1 MNSRKLVSMFFKTL
15 FIGGLAGFVASFFVN
30 WQDYSAYLS
39 PFDGFNLLGVA
50 LFYLGYALVFTVIA
64 QTGFFAYLFI
74 HRFGQGFFKT
84 FWPVVQVL
92 LMLFALFD
100 MIFFTSDDIS
110 ALFKWS
116 LVIIIGMTAYIV
128 ATIKVK
134 QTKKTAF
141 IPTMFLMIV
150 VSALELSLVLRAGD
164 VKFIILML
172 VPVLVANAYQIL
184 ILHKVT
190 AVDPEHQA
198 RIEARRKA
206 RREAK
211 EKQAAEKRVKKKN

>member
-1 MNSRKLVSMFFKTL
+1 
-15 FIGGLAGFVASFFVN
+15 
-30 WQDYSAYLS
+30 
-39 PFDGFNLLGVA
+39 
-50 LFYLGYALVFTVIA
+50 
-64 QTGFFAYLFI
+64 LFI

-128 ATIKVK
+128 ATIIVK

-141 IPTMFLMIV
+141 IPTMFLMSV
-150 VSALELSLVLRAGD
+150 VSALEVSLVLTAGY

-172 VPVLVANAYQIL
+172 VPEIIANTYQIL
-184 ILHKVT
+184 KLHKET
-190 AVDPEHQA
+190 AVDPEHQE

-211 EKQAAEKRVKKKN
+211 EKQAAEKRVK

>member
-1 MNSRKLVSMFFKTL
+1 
-15 FIGGLAGFVASFFVN
+15 
-30 WQDYSAYLS
+30 
-39 PFDGFNLLGVA
+39 
-50 LFYLGYALVFTVIA
+50 
-64 QTGFFAYLFI
+64 I

-116 LVIIIGMTAYIV
+116 LVIIFGMTAYIV

-134 QTKKTAF
+134 QTKKTNF
-141 IPTMFLMIV
+141 IPTLILMII

-164 VKFIILML
+164 VNYIILML
-172 VPVLVANAYQIL
+172 VPVIVANTYQI
-184 ILHKVT
+184 
-190 AVDPEHQA
+190 
-198 RIEARRKA
+198 
-206 RREAK
+206 
-211 EKQAAEKRVKKKN
+211 

>member
-1 MNSRKLVSMFFKTL
+1 
-15 FIGGLAGFVASFFVN
+15 
-30 WQDYSAYLS
+30 
-39 PFDGFNLLGVA
+39 LGVA

-128 ATIKVK
+128 VTIKVK
-134 QTKKTAF
+134 QTKTTAI
-141 IPTMFLMIV
+141 IPRMLF
-150 VSALELSLVLRAGD
+150 VS
-164 VKFIILML
+164 
-172 VPVLVANAYQIL
+172 VASA
-184 ILHKVT
+184 
-190 AVDPEHQA
+190 
-198 RIEARRKA
+198 
-206 RREAK
+206 
-211 EKQAAEKRVKKKN
+211 

>member
-1 MNSRKLVSMFFKTL
+1 
-15 FIGGLAGFVASFFVN
+15 
-30 WQDYSAYLS
+30 
-39 PFDGFNLLGVA
+39 
-50 LFYLGYALVFTVIA
+50 
-64 QTGFFAYLFI
+64 FI
-74 HRFGQGFFKT
+74 HRFGQGFFIT

-92 LMLFALFD
+92 LMLLALFD

-134 QTKKTAF
+134 QTKKTVF
-141 IPTMFLMIV
+141 IRTMLLMIAISSLV
-150 VSALELSLVLRAGD
+150 LSLVLRAGD
-164 VKFIILML
+164 VKFIILLL
-172 VPVLVANAYQIL
+172 VPVLVANANQIL

-198 RIEARRKA
+198 RIDARRKA

-211 EKQAAEKRVKKKN
+211 EKQ

>member
-1 MNSRKLVSMFFKTL
+1 
-15 FIGGLAGFVASFFVN
+15 
-30 WQDYSAYLS
+30 
-39 PFDGFNLLGVA
+39 
-50 LFYLGYALVFTVIA
+50 
-64 QTGFFAYLFI
+64 FFAYLFI

-128 ATIKVK
+128 DTIKVK

-150 VSALELSLVLRAGD
+150 VSALELLLVLRAGD
-164 VKFIILML
+164 IKFIILLL
-172 VPVLVANAYQIL
+172 VSVLVATEYYIL
-184 ILHKVT
+184 ILYMIYE
-190 AVDPEHQA
+190 D
-198 RIEARRKA
+198 
-206 RREAK
+206 
-211 EKQAAEKRVKKKN
+211 